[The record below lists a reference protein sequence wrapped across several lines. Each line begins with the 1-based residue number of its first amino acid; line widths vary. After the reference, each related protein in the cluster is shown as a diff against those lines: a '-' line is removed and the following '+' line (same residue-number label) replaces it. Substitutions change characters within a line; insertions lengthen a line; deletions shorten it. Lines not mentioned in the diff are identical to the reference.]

1 MTEVTLNLEEEQIK
15 FLNECTKYGFK
26 DKSSVIRNAL
36 EQLREKLEHKGLEK
50 SADLYAEA
58 YKQDSEIKELTE
70 SAISGWP
77 E

>member
-15 FLNECTKYGFK
+15 LLNECTKYGFK

-36 EQLREKLEHKGLEK
+36 EQLREKLEHTGLEK
-50 SADLYAEA
+50 SADLYAETYA
-58 YKQDSEIKELTE
+58 QDSEIKELTE